1 MMDPARPISVLIV
14 EDDHEDFLI
23 IERHLQTVRLPAY
36 RLERASSA
44 DEASAALADRRF
56 DAALVDF
63 RLAGPVN
70 GLEFVNKMGGREAPL
85 PFIILTGMADG
96 ELDKQAIMA
105 GAYDY
110 IDKMALTRELIDR
123 AIRFAVSSFRY
134 ERDLRSA
141 VAAATEQAAINR
153 RILSVVS
160 HEMRSPLSSITGYS
174 DYIIETCAAD
184 STRDAARKM
193 RASCL
198 HLQDFLTNLSEFVRL
213 DEGAARIVEED
224 FDFARMLQETVDF
237 FGPYARHKSIN
248 LRTDFDS
255 SVSGVFS
262 GDRLRI
268 RQVLINVVKNAVTY
282 TDEGSI
288 TVSAGAK
295 DDSVEIK
302 VADSGIGIPEEKVK
316 ALLAIDAWGPQ
327 PGRSLEGGLG
337 IGLAI
342 SLRLL
347 RLMNGTLEIESA
359 EGFGTTA
366 VISLPLERRPA
377 VI

>member
-1 MMDPARPISVLIV
+1 MDRLAPISVLVV
-14 EDDHEDFLI
+14 EDDYTDFKI
-23 IERHLQTVRLPAY
+23 IERHLDTVVVPGY

-44 DEASAALADRRF
+44 DEASAALASRQF

-63 RLAGPVN
+63 RLSGGVN
-70 GLEFVNKMGGREAPL
+70 GLEFVNLMGGREAPL
-85 PFIILTGMADG
+85 PFIILTGMEGG
-96 ELDKQAIMA
+96 EIDKQAILA

-134 ERDLRSA
+134 ERDLRNA
-141 VAAATEQAAINR
+141 VAVATEQATINR

-160 HEMRSPLSSITGYS
+160 HEMRSPLSSIIGYS
-174 DYIIETCAAD
+174 EYIVETCNTD
-184 STRDAARKM
+184 STCEAARKM
-193 RASCL
+193 RTGCL

-213 DEGAARIVEED
+213 DEGAAGIMKVD
-224 FDFARMLQETVDF
+224 FDLARLLEETVDF
-237 FGPYARHKSIN
+237 FGPYARHKSIDLCTN
-248 LRTDFDS
+248 FDPS
-255 SVSGVFS
+255 IIGVFS

-268 RQVLINVVKNAVTY
+268 RQVLINIIKNAVTY

-288 TVSAGAK
+288 MFSATMK
-295 DDSVEIK
+295 NNLIEIK
-302 VADSGIGIPEEKVK
+302 VTDSGIGIPEEKLK
-316 ALLAIDAWGPQ
+316 SLLSIETWRPL

-347 RLMNGTLEIESA
+347 RLMSGKMEIEST

-366 VISLPLERRPA
+366 IITLPIERRPA
-377 VI
+377 AT